1 MLRQQGH
8 LRDLDMSGNPI
19 AEEKDYRL
27 HVVKQLPWLE
37 VLDRHKVRR
46 RLGLGLGQAE
56 LPWLEVRD
64 RHKVC
69 RRLGLGLGFGLRATI
84 YEQSARHEWFLLTV
98 DAPL

>member
-46 RLGLGLGQAE
+46 RLGLGLG
-56 LPWLEVRD
+56 
-64 RHKVC
+64 
-69 RRLGLGLGFGLRATI
+69 FGLRATI
-84 YEQSARHEWFLLTV
+84 FEQRDTNGFYSLLM
-98 DAPL
+98 PPCS

>member
-46 RLGLGLGQAE
+46 RLGLGS
-56 LPWLEVRD
+56 
-64 RHKVC
+64 
-69 RRLGLGLGFGLRATI
+69 GFRLRATI
-84 YEQSARHEWFLLTV
+84 YEQRDTNGFCSLLM
-98 DAPL
+98 PPCS

>member
-1 MLRQQGH
+1 MRLRVELSDFKVTLDVLKAQRH
-8 LRDLDMSGNPI
+8 LTHLDLSANPI

-46 RLGLGLGQAE
+46 RLGLGLG
-56 LPWLEVRD
+56 
-64 RHKVC
+64 
-69 RRLGLGLGFGLRATI
+69 FGLRATI